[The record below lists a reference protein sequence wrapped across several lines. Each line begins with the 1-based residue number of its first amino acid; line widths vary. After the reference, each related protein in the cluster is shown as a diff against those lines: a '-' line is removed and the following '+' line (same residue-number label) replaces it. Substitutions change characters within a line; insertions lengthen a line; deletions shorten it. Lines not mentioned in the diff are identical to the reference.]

1 MLGLF
6 MAKGLV
12 DLSFGGA
19 FMWYLVK
26 FLVSVVVAYAAIVLG
41 IKLRKS
47 KNSKAELETAGA
59 DKEA

>member
-1 MLGLF
+1 

-26 FLVSVVVAYAAIVLG
+26 FLVSVAVAYAAIVLG